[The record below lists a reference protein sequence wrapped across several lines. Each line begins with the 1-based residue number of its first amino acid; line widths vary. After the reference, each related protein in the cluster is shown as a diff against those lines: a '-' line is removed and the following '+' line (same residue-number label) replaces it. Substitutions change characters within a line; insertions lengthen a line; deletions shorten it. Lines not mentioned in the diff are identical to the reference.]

1 MTCMIQNTA
10 GRPVTVICNNGKAL
24 HLPPGYKHKIEEI
37 TIHNNAM
44 VQKLVERHLISII
57 KPDKSKK
64 KTGKEAASKKD
75 AASNK
80 AAKGAK
86 SKTGS
91 GAAGKKKS
99 SGTKLS
105 AKK

>member
-57 KPDKSKK
+57 KPDKSKT
-64 KTGKEAASKKD
+64 KTGKEAASK
-75 AASNK
+75 K